1 MPSRCPARSFLTL
14 IWLSVWAAAPAPAQS
29 VSGLGAVAGTVRD
42 PSGAVVAGA
51 RVQLTNEALGLRRQT
66 ATTSAGLFQIPSLTP
81 GGGYRVSV
89 TKDGFAPYEISGIQ
103 VQVGQIVTVD
113 VELSL
118 AGTQQTIEVVAEPL
132 GVDRAKTGVAE
143 VVTSQQILNLPIN
156 GRRVDSFV
164 LLTPGVVP
172 EGNFGLL
179 SFRGIP
185 GGNAFLTDGNDT
197 TNQLWNENAG
207 RTRIAS
213 NISQDAVQEF
223 QVLTSGYSAEFG
235 RAIGGVINTVTR
247 SGGNDVHGTGF
258 WFFRNQ
264 DFNALDRYAKALGQP
279 NPAER
284 RNQFGG
290 TLGGPIVR
298 DRLFYF
304 GNAEFTRRHFPI
316 VSGMTTPPLFDG
328 QGRFVG
334 ACGPPAT
341 PAQCE
346 AAIAFVSR
354 FRRTVPRQASNNLGF
369 AKLDYRASD
378 RNTFTFSFNLL
389 NWNSPNGI
397 QTGAVLTNGAAL
409 GSNGNSEVK
418 TRFGRASWTAI
429 ARPNL
434 VNEARFGWMKD
445 RLFDS
450 LNEELLP
457 PTGIATISVQG
468 VANLGAANYLPRVFP
483 TEDRFQASNI
493 LSWTQGRHLVKL
505 GFDFS
510 HVRDVQDQVFNGN
523 GSYSYAT
530 FTDFALDLTGN
541 PAGGKRWQSYS
552 QGFGPSLTETW
563 IRDYAW
569 FAQDQWQLHRGLSL
583 NLGFRGE
590 SQRFAQPRI
599 FNPDYPQT
607 RRIPEPS
614 LNAAPRVGLA
624 WSPIGPR
631 TVIRAGYGLFYARIP
646 GGTINWLHRDN
657 SAFQFTV
664 LLQGNVAED
673 RAIGPVFPN
682 RIPDTG
688 RRPAPGSTSVTL
700 AADHWRTP
708 YTQQGDLAIEHQFA
722 RDTRFTVSYL
732 WSRGL
737 AFTTVRDANVGALGP
752 AVTYRILDA
761 AGNDAG
767 SYTTPTYLRSNR
779 VDARYQRIGVLE
791 SNGNT
796 YYNAL
801 AVQLRHRQ
809 SKWLDGQLSYTWGHA
824 IDYNLGVTGDNLF
837 FGSTPRTLFNGDFRG
852 EKGTSETDQRHRLSL
867 SFVGDLEFGL
877 RQSWARALLDRW
889 RLSGIY
895 TYATGPHATP
905 NIFVSGAPFP
915 GAAFNST
922 LNGLGGST
930 RVPFLP
936 RSYLDVGTISRLDLR
951 LSKSVVAAERW
962 RLMMLFE
969 AFNVTNSQYDTAV
982 RTQAYQASGGTLR
995 PTPRLGEGTQSAG
1008 FPDGTNAR
1016 RAQIG
1021 LRLSF

>member
-1 MPSRCPARSFLTL
+1 MSSALACRGFLTL
-14 IWLSVWAAAPAPAQS
+14 IWLSVAAASAPAQS
-29 VSGLGAVAGTVRD
+29 VSGLGAIAGTVRD

-51 RVQLTNEALGLRRQT
+51 QVQLANEALGLRRAT
-66 ATTSAGLFQIPSLTP
+66 TTTSAGVFHVPSLTP
-81 GGGYRVSV
+81 AGGYRVLV
-89 TKDGFAPYEISGIQ
+89 TKEGFTPYEISGLQ

-113 VELSL
+113 VELSV

-132 GVDRAKTGVAE
+132 GVDRAKTGVGD
-143 VVTSQQILNLPIN
+143 VVTSDQILNLPIN

-172 EGNFGLL
+172 EGTFGLL

-235 RAIGGVINTVTR
+235 RAVGGVINTVTR
-247 SGGNDVHGTGF
+247 SGGNDVHGTAF

-279 NPAER
+279 NPEER

-304 GNAEFTRRHFPI
+304 GNIEFTRRNFPI
-316 VSGMTTPPLFDG
+316 VSDMTTPPLFDA
-328 QGRFVG
+328 QGRFAG
-334 ACGPPAT
+334 ACGAPAT
-341 PAQCE
+341 PQQCE

-354 FRRTVPRQASNNLGF
+354 FRRTVPRTASNNLGF
-369 AKLDYRASD
+369 AKLDYRASE

-445 RLFDS
+445 RLFDT
-450 LNEELLP
+450 LNTELLP

-493 LSWTQGRHLVKL
+493 LSWTRGRHLVKF

-523 GSYSYAT
+523 GSYTYAT
-530 FTDFALDLTGN
+530 FTDFALDLSGN
-541 PAGGKRWQSYS
+541 TAGGKRWQSYS
-552 QGFGPSLTETW
+552 QGFGPPLTETW
-563 IRDYAW
+563 IRDFAW
-569 FAQDQWQLHRGLSL
+569 FFQDQWQLRRGLTL
-583 NLGFRGE
+583 NLGWRGE
-590 SQRFAQPRI
+590 AAQFAQPKI
-599 FNPDYPQT
+599 FNSDYPQT
-607 RRIPEPS
+607 RRIPEPG
-614 LNAAPRVGLA
+614 LNAAPRIGLA

-631 TVIRAGYGLFYARIP
+631 TVIRVGYGLFYARIP

-657 SAFQFTV
+657 SAMQFTV

-688 RRPAPGSTSVTL
+688 HRPAPGSTSITL

-708 YTQQGDLAIEHQFA
+708 YTQQGDFAIEQQLL
-722 RDTRFTVSYL
+722 RDTRLTVSYL

-737 AFTTVRDANVGALGP
+737 AFTTVRDANIGPLGP
-752 AVTYRILDA
+752 PVSYRILDA
-761 AGNDAG
+761 SGNDAG
-767 SYTTPTYLRSNR
+767 TYTTPTYLRANR
-779 VDARYQRIGVLE
+779 IDPRYQRIGVLE
-791 SNGNT
+791 SDGKT

-809 SKWLDGQLSYTWGHA
+809 SSWLDGQLSYTWGHA

-837 FGSTPRTLFNGDFRG
+837 FGSTPRTLFNGDFRA
-852 EKGTSETDQRHRLSL
+852 EKGTSETDQRHRLGL
-867 SFVGDLEFGL
+867 SFISDLEFGL
-877 RQSWARALLDRW
+877 RHRWAGALFDRW
-889 RLSGIY
+889 QLSGIY

-905 NIFVSGAPFP
+905 TIFVSGTPFT

-936 RSYLDVGTISRLDLR
+936 RSYLDVGPMSRLDLR
-951 LSKSVVAAERW
+951 LSKAFALSEGR
-962 RLMMLFE
+962 RLMVLFE

-982 RTQAYQASGGTLR
+982 RTQAYQASAGVLR